1 MLTSVLLLHAF
12 CVQAADVNVSL
23 KEALDSVGDYCYE
36 SVTDPGYGS
45 EWFLYC
51 FALADYDVSDSYRD
65 SYYDALCAELKS
77 CGGELDTR
85 KYTEYSRVILALTAL
100 GFDPTNAAGYD
111 LTLPTIC
118 SV

>member
-45 EWFLYC
+45 EWFY
-51 FALADYDVSDSYRD
+51 
-65 SYYDALCAELKS
+65 
-77 CGGELDTR
+77 
-85 KYTEYSRVILALTAL
+85 TAL
-100 GFDPTNAAGYD
+100 LWQTMMFQIPTGIPIMTRCAQ
-111 LTLPTIC
+111 
-118 SV
+118 S